1 MPADFESFAPPILM
15 KPWAHTLFAGGT
27 PAASSMA
34 GQYTQ
39 WKRVMSLPM
48 MWRSAGQNFPN
59 ASPSG

>member
-1 MPADFESFAPPILM
+1 MAPPILM
-15 KPWAHTLFAGGT
+15 KPWPHTLFAGST
-27 PAASSMA
+27 PAASSIA